1 MIELDLRGLNCPEPV
16 IMLKNAMDSGAKD
29 IKVLVSYGA
38 SASNVERLI
47 KNSAYEISS
56 EIKNE
61 NEIIWQIN
69 A

>member
-1 MIELDLRGLNCPEPV
+1 MMELDLRGLNCPEPV

-47 KNSAYEISS
+47 KNSVYEISS

-69 A
+69 V